1 MGQTQCRKSEGRLG
15 STCWSK
21 KGVTVYTG
29 WMLVPTWPTGRCPI
43 NYGEYSRASARKSGC
58 RYWDNPEIRLR
69 NSALMCPY
77 KADKQILWSQTIQA
91 ILRLAMNDYQKRLSA
106 SQVARWNWWKKSSR
120 LQENQRRGRQSVIK
134 PHSLSP
140 SQPRS

>member
-69 NSALMCPY
+69 NSPLLCPY

-106 SQVARWNWWKKSSR
+106 SQGSAMELVEEEFKTARESTER
-120 LQENQRRGRQSVIK
+120 
-134 PHSLSP
+134 P
-140 SQPRS
+140 SISHQTSFS